1 VVTEITAAVRNE
13 PGDRETNEDRVR
25 VCRSGS
31 RWLAVLADGA
41 GGHAR
46 GAEAAR
52 LAVESIGAA
61 LQGQEVP
68 FTAQALTEAVL
79 GAHDR
84 IARAQPVGAR
94 GRDRMHC
101 TVVVLWIDARLGA
114 ALWSHLGDS
123 RLYQAR
129 HGQTVRLTQ
138 DDSVV
143 QRMLDAGLLTPRQA
157 EVHPQKN
164 QLIAA
169 LGIEEPVQPHTLPQP
184 VLLHEGD
191 AFLLCSDGW
200 WGSLDGESA
209 IARTLGETATP
220 EAWLDE
226 MQRRIEQ
233 RRVPRQDNFSAI
245 ALWAGDP
252 LEDTRPIKVSFSPNG
267 WV

>member
-1 VVTEITAAVRNE
+1 MIEITQAQRNE

-52 LAVESIGAA
+52 MAVESIGAA

-68 FTAQALTEAVL
+68 FTAQALTEAVQ
-79 GAHDR
+79 GAHAC
-84 IARAQPVGAR
+84 IAQAQPVGAG

-101 TVVVLWIDARLGA
+101 TVVVLWIDARLGV

-123 RLYQAR
+123 RLYQVR
-129 HGQTVRLTQ
+129 HGRAVRLTQ

-157 EVHPQKN
+157 EGHPQKN

-169 LGIEEPVQPHTLPQP
+169 LGIEEPVQPHTLMQP
-184 VLLHEGD
+184 VELQEGE

-200 WGSLDGESA
+200 WGSLEEESG
-209 IARTLGETATP
+209 IACTLSETATP

-233 RRVPRQDNFSAI
+233 RHVPRQDNFSAI
-245 ALWAGDP
+245 AVWVGDP
-252 LEDTRPIKVSFSPNG
+252 VEATRPMKLGFRPNG
-267 WV
+267 KG